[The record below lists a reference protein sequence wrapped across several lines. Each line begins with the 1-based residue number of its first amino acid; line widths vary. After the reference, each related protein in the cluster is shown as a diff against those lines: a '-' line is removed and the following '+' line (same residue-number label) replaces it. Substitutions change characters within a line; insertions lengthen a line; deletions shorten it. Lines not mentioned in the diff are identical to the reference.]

1 MRTPEPPGLPA
12 DPGAPVATPDG
23 ERPAEKRASG
33 PSEEME
39 PPGEIGGH
47 TISSDER
54 AKADEERAASADE
67 EGATGADDMPVAAA
81 CPDLEDIAAFLDG
94 TLPAGQRAR
103 LTEHLASCESCYEIF
118 AGAARLLEDSRE
130 PEAAPAAPP
139 RPFEPRHQ
147 PRAVVPLRW
156 WGAAAALAALL
167 AATAGVLVVRWR
179 SAPEVALSTE
189 RLAQTL
195 EGNREVIAQIPWQG
209 RIKRGGSPEE
219 GREQAIDQQFFRLGV
234 RFLDLRL
241 ALAGNNRE
249 GAQDTLRRLG
259 VLLDENFYVPLP
271 DVRNSYRQLNT
282 ALQHGAAPASLLGTA
297 RALEEK
303 GFEGAIEPRFV
314 ALGRWTEACRLAGLS
329 GQAGLFHDRA
339 TRRLLDEVL
348 APAKDAGDLGS
359 PAATAALREIQAA
372 VATRHPDPAGM
383 HALCQDLL
391 YRLDS
396 D

>member
-1 MRTPEPPGLPA
+1 MPTPEPPGLPA
-12 DPGAPVATPDG
+12 DPGASGASPGAD
-23 ERPAEKRASG
+23 RPAEKRASG
-33 PSEEME
+33 PSQEME

-47 TISSDER
+47 TISRDER
-54 AKADEERAASADE
+54 AKADEERAAKAEEKMATSADE
-67 EGATGADDMPVAAA
+67 EVPPAA

-118 AGAARLLEDSRE
+118 AGAARFLEDSRE
-130 PEAAPAAPP
+130 PEAAPAALPG
-139 RPFEPRHQ
+139 PFERRQQ

-167 AATAGVLVVRWR
+167 AATVGVLVVRWR
-179 SAPEVALSTE
+179 GAPEVALSTE
-189 RLAQTL
+189 RLAQAL
-195 EGNREVIAQIPWQG
+195 ASNREVIAQVPWPG
-209 RIKRGGSPEE
+209 RPKRGSGSEE
-219 GREQAIDQQFFRLGV
+219 GRQPAIDQQFFRLGV

-241 ALAGNNRE
+241 ALAGNDRE
-249 GAQDTLRRLG
+249 HALDTLGRLD
-259 VLLDENFYVPLP
+259 VLLENFYIPLP
-271 DVRNSYRQLNT
+271 DVRDSYRQLNT
-282 ALQHGAAPASLLGTA
+282 ALRHGAPPASLLGKA

-329 GQAGLFHDRA
+329 GQAELFHDRA

-359 PAATAALREIQAA
+359 AAATDKLREIQAA
-372 VATRHPDPAGM
+372 VASGHPDAATM
-383 HALCQDLL
+383 HDLCVKLL
-391 YRLDS
+391 DSLDS